1 MTSQVKT
8 RFAEQP
14 FVFLVH
20 HFRRRLFASEE
31 EQQSDAIGVG
41 VGTVLALLAAPGGFA
56 SIVLFDK
63 YSTLIQYFRG
73 QFNFNPLRAS
83 IADEYFFVVLSM
95 TIIGLAMV
103 LRWNRLLPDRRD
115 YANLAPLPIP
125 IASVFLAN
133 FVALTGMGILFAI
146 DINGVSWILFPCVVN
161 FSDGTFPALLMLIA
175 AHFTTVFLASM
186 FSFFSV
192 FALVGVLMIVL
203 PASWFKPVSLIA
215 RMLLVVVLLTGFLS
229 NFFLQLLA
237 GKISHNSGSYISL
250 LPSYWFLGIYQHMIH
265 RSTPATDALARFAVT
280 MLLVSIVVTIAAYTL
295 CYRRHFKKLAE
306 SSSDSVGGARVRF
319 PRGVPGWLAALLFRS
334 PFEHACF
341 SFMWRVLTRSERH
354 LMFFG
359 GYLAVGLVIIA
370 DSFVGRVLP
379 KYTLPPASL
388 LSVPLLIAFFVITGL
403 RFVFDVPAAIDSNW
417 VFRSVTLQPSPPP
430 ASVAR
435 RFMLLTVIPPLVAV
449 CLISVAPRYGWFPAV
464 LHAAIAAIMAELCIG
479 AVLWQFSKIPFTC
492 VRAPE
497 PRQMMIRLILCL
509 LTVLVLVPILASIE
523 HWAIGS
529 TGHFLVLAALLLGA
543 WAIQE
548 RHRRQPSEF
557 PALIFEERSPAAFEL
572 LKLA

>member
-31 EQQSDAIGVG
+31 EQQSDAMGVG

-83 IADEYFFVVLSM
+83 VADEYFFVVLSM

-133 FVALTGMGILFAI
+133 FVALTAMGILFAI

-250 LPSYWFLGIYQHMIH
+250 LPSYWFLGIYQQMIH
-265 RSTPATDALARFAVT
+265 RSTPGTDAW
-280 MLLVSIVVTIAAYTL
+280 LVS
-295 CYRRHFKKLAE
+295 
-306 SSSDSVGGARVRF
+306 
-319 PRGVPGWLAALLFRS
+319 P
-334 PFEHACF
+334 
-341 SFMWRVLTRSERH
+341 
-354 LMFFG
+354 
-359 GYLAVGLVIIA
+359 
-370 DSFVGRVLP
+370 
-379 KYTLPPASL
+379 
-388 LSVPLLIAFFVITGL
+388 
-403 RFVFDVPAAIDSNW
+403 
-417 VFRSVTLQPSPPP
+417 
-430 ASVAR
+430 
-435 RFMLLTVIPPLVAV
+435 
-449 CLISVAPRYGWFPAV
+449 
-464 LHAAIAAIMAELCIG
+464 
-479 AVLWQFSKIPFTC
+479 
-492 VRAPE
+492 
-497 PRQMMIRLILCL
+497 
-509 LTVLVLVPILASIE
+509 
-523 HWAIGS
+523 
-529 TGHFLVLAALLLGA
+529 
-543 WAIQE
+543 
-548 RHRRQPSEF
+548 
-557 PALIFEERSPAAFEL
+557 
-572 LKLA
+572 